1 MHFYH
6 STDDMTA
13 HQFDT
18 EVVWFEL
25 CTGRRWQR
33 VTTASIRRK
42 WLMHELSI
50 ETPGKCHLKHII
62 TQTPG
67 QSQRHLVNVTW
78 NTASR
83 SDTWWITETPGE
95 CHLKHSI
102 TQWHLVNHSDT
113 WWITTSLLKCS
124 VTMKLLS
131 SLHCKPFTEPRVDK
145 KAQLTLT
152 NTSSHRHLVHHNIT
166 VEMQCH
172 NEAAVFAPL

>member
-1 MHFYH
+1 MVLKNRQKCINAVMHFYH

-50 ETPGKCHLKHII
+50 
-62 TQTPG
+62 
-67 QSQRHLVNVTW
+67 
-78 NTASR
+78 
-83 SDTWWITETPGE
+83 ETPGE